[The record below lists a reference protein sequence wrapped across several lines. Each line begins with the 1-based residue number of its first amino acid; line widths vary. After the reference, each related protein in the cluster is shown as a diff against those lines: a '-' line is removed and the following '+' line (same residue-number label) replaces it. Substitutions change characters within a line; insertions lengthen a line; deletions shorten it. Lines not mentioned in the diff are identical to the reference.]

1 MGKIGAILAQ
11 VISIPILSRDAPPNC
26 SISAGSA
33 GSTGSGRGG
42 ISEDTNNSSSSNTKN
57 GAASS
62 LSASAI
68 VAQLVQEPLRWNP
81 FAGGQSAGFLRREN
95 GGTDD
100 HNGNDNDTHIDIM
113 TSPELAAQREAA
125 RHNKGSRKV
134 ISENSAH
141 DNSITTKRCNTIANI
156 QRPPPSQP
164 RRRIKPQP

>member
-1 MGKIGAILAQ
+1 MGARLYRRRRFFGRWFGGAGTL
-11 VISIPILSRDAPPNC
+11 
-26 SISAGSA
+26 
-33 GSTGSGRGG
+33 
-42 ISEDTNNSSSSNTKN
+42 
-57 GAASS
+57 
-62 LSASAI
+62 
-68 VAQLVQEPLRWNP
+68 LRN
-81 FAGGQSAGFLRREN
+81 ATHTANRRREN